1 MSILE
6 IKNKQVVTLSKD
18 DLNNFFVQEQ
28 ESLRGILRD
37 SISVIS
43 PNLLVI
49 AEKFSY
55 SKIGKSQIDLLCMDR
70 NANLVVIEFLDSN
83 KAKSENLNSIR
94 NSALIS
100 KMTFDE
106 TVKAYQDFLKKSG
119 ESKLDAQDEILEF
132 LDQSFLAAKASF
144 AKSIRIILI
153 SKEVSEEIKTTAHW
167 LNNNGTDISW
177 VSINRFQLDG
187 RLLVETDQI
196 IPIKEPTVVAKKP
209 TPATNIATQKKDSSA
224 EKEEVRPV
232 ESSTSAKTA
241 DSTPKKESDAKKKS
255 SATATKSSSQKTATK
270 KDEESKVKETSSSK
284 DQKSEKVAASKQSSK
299 AVNTKELQNQNFDLT
314 IKGKTWLNL
323 PKRRVVFRAL
333 RFIFASGTTPDEFV
347 KKCDPLPIRFMVK
360 VKGLVDSETFIKR
373 AKEIRKKEGG
383 SFDKDRYF
391 CKDSELIKAS
401 GNTYSI
407 WNQWQASNFVS
418 VMSKIIDTYSEHNIK
433 FTPTD

>member
-6 IKNKQVVTLSKD
+6 IKNKQVVSLSKD

-49 AEKFSY
+49 AEKFSNT
-55 SKIGKSQIDLLCMDR
+55 KIGKSQIDLLCMDR
-70 NANLVVIEFLDSN
+70 SANLVVIEFLDSN
-83 KAKSENLNSIR
+83 NGKSANLNSIR

-119 ESKLDAQDEILEF
+119 NSKIDAQDEILKF
-132 LDQSFLAAKASF
+132 LDQSFLAAKSNF
-144 AKSIRIILI
+144 GKTVRIILI
-153 SKEVSEEIKTTAHW
+153 SKEVAEEVKTTAHW
-167 LNNNGTDISW
+167 LNDNGTDISW
-177 VSINRFQLDG
+177 ISINRFQLDG
-187 RLLVETDQI
+187 RLLVETDQV
-196 IPIKEPTVVAKKP
+196 IPIKEPSVVAKKEV
-209 TPATNIATQKKDSSA
+209 PATKSTPQKQEPGKEKPAVKPVQSSKPASKASNALKKDNVDKKDSSA
-224 EKEEVRPV
+224 SV
-232 ESSTSAKTA
+232 
-241 DSTPKKESDAKKKS
+241 PKAANQKAASKKVNEAKES
-255 SATATKSSSQKTATK
+255 
-270 KDEESKVKETSSSK
+270 SSSK
-284 DQKSEKVAASKQSSK
+284 GQKSAKVANSKQSSK
-299 AVNTKELQNQNFDLT
+299 SVNTKELQNQNFDLT
-314 IKGKTWLNL
+314 IKGKTWSNL

-347 KKCDPLPIRFMVK
+347 KKCEPLPIRFMVK

-391 CKDSELIKAS
+391 CKDSELITAS

-407 WNQWQASNFVS
+407 WNQWQASNFMS

-433 FTPTD
+433 FEPAD